1 MPYAG
6 MTMTYLEKTDA
17 ETGERY
23 VEVKERGTD
32 ILLDPILNKGTCF
45 SLEERRALGLEGLL
59 PPAVA
64 TEEEQETRAY
74 GNYLRTG
81 DEVHRYLFLAALH
94 DRNETLF
101 YRLLLDHIEE
111 MLPIVYTPTVGKICE
126 QFSHIYRRP
135 RGVHVCTRD
144 RGRIREV
151 LARTPLPDCR
161 IIVATDNEA
170 ILGIGDQGV
179 GGMPIPVGKLA
190 LYTAAAGFHP
200 SQCLP
205 LDLDVGTENPILL
218 RDPLYLGMRHP
229 RWRGAE
235 YLGLIDEVVEA
246 VKELYP
252 KAILQWE
259 DFSNQNAFEVLDRYR
274 RRIPSFN
281 DDIQGTSAV
290 VVAGVRTALR
300 EAGVPLAEA
309 RIVFHGAG
317 ASGAGC
323 ALAVR
328 RALRAEGVPEQAL
341 GERVLS
347 LDSRGLLISDRRGL
361 EEPKRTLATDRAL
374 VNGWKVGDPER
385 ITLAEVVANFR
396 PSVLIGASG
405 QPGAF
410 TEAIVRSMARHA
422 PRPVVL
428 PLSNPTSKS
437 EATPTDILGWTNGAA
452 LVGTGSPFDPVRVG
466 DVTFEIGQG
475 NNALVFPGIGL
486 GAAAAQATWLPDGAF
501 DAAAAALHALTPG
514 GGARGASIYPSL
526 RSLRETSL
534 GVARAVASTLVRL
547 GAAPSRSDAEL
558 DERIRAMVWDPV
570 YRPYRAV

>member
-1 MPYAG
+1 MA
-6 MTMTYLEKTDA
+6 YLEQIDG
-17 ETGERY
+17 ETGERF
-23 VEVKERGTD
+23 VEVKERGTA

-64 TEEEQETRAY
+64 TEEEQEVRAY
-74 GNYLRTG
+74 ENYLRAG

-101 YRLLLDHIEE
+101 YRLFLDHIEE

-135 RGVHVCTRD
+135 RGVHVSTRD
-144 RGRIREV
+144 RGRVRDV
-151 LARTPLPDCR
+151 LAQTPLPDCR

-179 GGMPIPVGKLA
+179 GGMAIPVGKLA

-205 LDLDVGTENPILL
+205 LDLDVGTGNPLLL

-235 YLGLIDEVVEA
+235 YFALIDELVEA

-274 RRIPSFN
+274 RELPSFN

-290 VVAGVRTALR
+290 VVAGIRTALR

-309 RIVFHGAG
+309 RIVFYGAG

-328 RALRAEGVPEQAL
+328 RALRAEGVPESAL
-341 GERVLS
+341 GKRVLC
-347 LDSRGLLISDRRGL
+347 LDSKGLLISDRPGL
-361 EEPKRTLATDRAL
+361 EEPKRTLATDPAMMG
-374 VNGWKVGDPER
+374 GWKLKDTRRV
-385 ITLAEVVANFR
+385 TLAEVVANFH
-396 PSVLIGASG
+396 PSVLVGASG
-405 QPGAF
+405 QPGTF
-410 TEAIVRSMARHA
+410 TESIVRSMAQHA

-437 EATPTDILGWTNGAA
+437 EATPADILRWTDGAA
-452 LVGTGSPFDPVRVG
+452 LVGTGSPFAPVRVG

-486 GAAAAQATWLPDGAF
+486 GAAAAEATWIPDGAF
-501 DAAAAALHALTPG
+501 DAAANALHALTPG

-526 RSLRETSL
+526 PRLRALSL
-534 GVARAVASTLVRL
+534 GVARTVASMLVRL
-547 GAAPSRSDAEL
+547 GAAPTRSEAEL
-558 DERIRAMVWDPV
+558 DERIRALVWDPV
-570 YRPYRAV
+570 YRPYRAA